1 MRTLILT
8 CNTGEGHNSS
18 AGAIR
23 EIFELENEFC
33 DTRESLR
40 FTSNRFS
47 KIVGKGHVI
56 IYRHTPKLFNK
67 GYEMSENNESYFAQG
82 SFWYKLLTR
91 GVKKLYNYVVENQI
105 DNIICVHPFAALLVT
120 ELRRKYDIKLTT
132 SLVATD
138 YTCSPGTNCTKM
150 DKYFIPHEALKD
162 EFEKN
167 NIMRD
172 KLYASGIPIKQ
183 SFFGVNDKENA
194 RKLLGLPEDKKILL
208 MCCGSMGCGHMEKI
222 AARIR
227 EKLDEDTMVIIVCG
241 SNKRLY
247 NKLIS
252 EKTDNFC
259 VVGYTKQMNE
269 YMQACDVFL
278 TKPGGISTT
287 ECATLRKPMLFINA
301 VAGCELRNKQFF
313 DRLGCAITV
322 ADNLEIPDAAI
333 KLLSDFEKR
342 QSLAQNME
350 KEFRQNAARY
360 IYNELC
366 ENKETTL

>member
-23 EIFELENEFC
+23 EAYELNGEFC
-33 DTRESLR
+33 ELRESLQ

-47 KIVGKGHVI
+47 KIIGKGHVT
-56 IYRHTPKLFNK
+56 IYRHSPKLFNK
-67 GYEMSENNESYFAQG
+67 GYEMSENNDSYFAKG

-91 GVKKLYNYVVENQI
+91 GVKKLYEYVSENKI
-105 DNIICVHPFAALLVT
+105 DNIISVHPFAALLVT
-120 ELRRKYDIKLTT
+120 ELRSRYDVNITA

-138 YTCSPGTNCTKM
+138 YTCSPGTNCTEM
-150 DKYFIPHEALKD
+150 DKYFIPHEMLKD

-167 NIMRD
+167 NLLRE

-183 SFFGVNDKENA
+183 SFFGVNDKEKA
-194 RKLLGLPEDKKILL
+194 RKILGLPEDKKILL
-208 MCCGSMGCGHMEKI
+208 MCCGSMGCGPMEKT
-222 AARIR
+222 AVRIK
-227 EKLDEDTMVIIVCG
+227 EKMDRNTMVIVVCG

-247 NKLIS
+247 NKLIT

-259 VVGYTKQMNE
+259 VVGYTKQMYE

-287 ECATLRKPMLFINA
+287 EGAALGKPMVFINA

-313 DRLGCAITV
+313 DKLGCAVTV
-322 ADNLEIPDAAI
+322 SDNSEIPEKALELIEDTDKRAVLSENIRKGFGSNAAI
-333 KLLSDFEKR
+333 
-342 QSLAQNME
+342 
-350 KEFRQNAARY
+350 Y
-360 IYNELC
+360 IYNELSG
-366 ENKETTL
+366 NKETTL